1 MGCCRSISLAFEGR
15 DSAMA
20 KHLNCLQF
28 AQDHFGEWHI
38 LNIWHSKANRDCRSQ
53 WVRSAKS
60 HRLSWNEFLKSTN
73 NPTIRALKHPISR
86 SVNMLLVPELGSF
99 RQTNK
104 ASFSDNGVSAGIPL
118 PGPLNLQLPA
128 ALDRAPAVVPTGPRQ
143 LGKKQHLRTCSP
155 TQPS

>member
-1 MGCCRSISLAFEGR
+1 MGWCRSISLAFEGR

-20 KHLNCLQF
+20 NHLNCLQF

-60 HRLSWNEFLKSTN
+60 HRLLWQEFLKKN
-73 NPTIRALKHPISR
+73 NPTIRPPKKPIS
-86 SVNMLLVPELGSF
+86 SSANILLMPELGSF

-104 ASFSDNGVSAGIPL
+104 ASFSDNGVIAGILL
-118 PGPLNLQLPA
+118 PGPLNPQLPA
-128 ALDRAPAVVPTGPRQ
+128 ALNRAPAVVPTGPRQ